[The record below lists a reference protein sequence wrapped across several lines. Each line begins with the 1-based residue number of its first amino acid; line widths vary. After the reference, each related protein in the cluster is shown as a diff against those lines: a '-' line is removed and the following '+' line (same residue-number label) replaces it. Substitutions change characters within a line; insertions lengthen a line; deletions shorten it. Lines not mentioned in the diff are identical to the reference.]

1 MKFKRILAFLPMM
14 LAALWLPKTF
24 LAWLDYGYVGAAQI
38 LDSDADMPELLVR
51 LVYQFDSYGTGAWL
65 VPAWNKEARNVA
77 DDHSGI
83 GRSLE

>member
-38 LDSDADMPELLVR
+38 LDSDADMPNFWCGWFTSLILMGLVHGWFLLGIKK
-51 LVYQFDSYGTGAWL
+51 LVTLQMITL
-65 VPAWNKEARNVA
+65 VLVAR
-77 DDHSGI
+77 
-83 GRSLE
+83 